1 MKTILGLVG
10 GGDRDEI
17 IFRTALAAAVPLSAH
32 LDFLHVHV
40 SAGKAARYNRVEFAM
55 GDALRHVLDRLET
68 KAKSFSE
75 IAADHVRKFCASS
88 KIEICDTPVNR
99 KNVTASFRE
108 EKDAAIERLTYHA
121 RHSDLIVLGRAKQTQ
136 GLAPDT
142 LEYLVLNCGRPV
154 LVAATAAPQTL
165 TGTVMVCWK
174 ESVNAARAVAAAAPF
189 LTNAR
194 RVVLASVT
202 ERDEDGIEAVHDLA
216 RQFAWNGISTEV
228 QVIPAN
234 DSGIPGLLS
243 AAADDCG
250 ADLVIMG
257 AYGHS
262 RVRGLFFGSCTETIL
277 RDADRPILLMH

>member
-174 ESVNAARAVAAAAPF
+174 ESDNAARAVAAAAPI
-189 LTNAR
+189 LTNAK
-194 RVVLASVT
+194 RVVFATVAG
-202 ERDEDGIEAVHDLA
+202 RDEDGTEAVHGVA
-216 RQFAWNGISTEV
+216 RQFAGNGNSTEV

-234 DSGIPGLLS
+234 GSRIPGLL
-243 AAADDCG
+243 AAAAEGCG
-250 ADLVIMG
+250 ADLVVMG
-257 AYGHS
+257 AYGRS
-262 RVRGLFFGSCTETIL
+262 RMRELIFGSCTEALI